1 MMQKSYPCPEANL
14 TASLQPADLM
24 LVRGTALFDSLEPKL
39 FADILNVAS
48 LRKVSRGEVLFL
60 QGDPAK
66 YCYIVLEGWVK
77 LYRLM
82 PRGDE
87 AIVAIFTRG
96 QSFAEAVAFLGESF
110 PVSGETITEGRL
122 LCIPIDVLTG
132 MIVSNPRIA
141 LAMLASISKHVHHL
155 VQQIAELKS
164 HTGPQRVA
172 EFLVSLAPVEAG
184 PCTISLPYDKALIAG
199 KLGMKP
205 ESLSRS
211 FARLKEVGVMI
222 QQTRVAI
229 DDVAQ
234 LQAFALE
241 KAVGAHHLES

>member
-1 MMQKSYPCPEANL
+1 V
-14 TASLQPADLM
+14 DLA
-24 LVRGTALFDSLEPKL
+24 LVRRTGLFDSLDGDL
-39 FADILNVAS
+39 FHDILSTSSV
-48 LRKVSRGEVLFL
+48 RKVSRAETLFI
-60 QGDPAK
+60 QGDPAR
-66 YCYIVLEGWVK
+66 YCYIVLDGWVK

-96 QSFAEAVAFLGESF
+96 QSFAEAAAFMSESF
-110 PVSGETITEGRL
+110 PVSGEAITDGRL
-122 LCIPIDVLTG
+122 LCIPVDVLTG
-132 MIVSNPRIA
+132 MIATNPKIA
-141 LAMLASISKHVHHL
+141 LAMLASISRHVHHL

-172 EFLVSLAPVEAG
+172 EFLVSLAPVETG

-199 KLGMKP
+199 RLGMKP

-211 FARLKEVGVMI
+211 FARLREVGVRI
-222 QQTRVAI
+222 HQTRVAI
-229 DDVAQ
+229 EDVSR

-241 KAVGAHHLES
+241 KPVAAHHQMES